1 MPDQIQGWLQLGLG
15 GLLLMTL
22 VLGHRR
28 LWVFGWVLEEASKD
42 LDEMRIDR
50 DFWRDTAL
58 KSIRHT
64 DKALDVAD
72 KVTGGQ

>member
-1 MPDQIQGWLQLGLG
+1 MPDQVQGWLQLGLG

-28 LWVFGWVLEEASKD
+28 LWVFGWVLEESAKD
-42 LDEMRIDR
+42 LEEMRIDR

-58 KSIRHT
+58 QSIRHT
-64 DKALDVAD
+64 DKALDVAG